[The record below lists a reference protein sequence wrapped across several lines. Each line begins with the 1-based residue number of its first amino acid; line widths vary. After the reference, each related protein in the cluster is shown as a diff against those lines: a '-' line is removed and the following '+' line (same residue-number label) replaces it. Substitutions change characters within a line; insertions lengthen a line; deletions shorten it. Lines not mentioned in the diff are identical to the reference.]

1 MTSHSKAVNDIDK
14 MLARLDRQD
23 EQQQPNLSAK
33 QEYWR
38 GQADNQALKAN
49 KPMVVVNNGGSCQ
62 VWNKSIADKC
72 GAEYDYVAGG
82 NK

>member
-1 MTSHSKAVNDIDK
+1 MTSHSKEVNDYINLAEKTSELPKDK
-14 MLARLDRQD
+14 LT
-23 EQQQPNLSAK
+23 AK

-38 GQADNQALKAN
+38 GQADQLALKAN

-62 VWNKSIADKC
+62 VWNKSVADKC

-82 NK
+82 S